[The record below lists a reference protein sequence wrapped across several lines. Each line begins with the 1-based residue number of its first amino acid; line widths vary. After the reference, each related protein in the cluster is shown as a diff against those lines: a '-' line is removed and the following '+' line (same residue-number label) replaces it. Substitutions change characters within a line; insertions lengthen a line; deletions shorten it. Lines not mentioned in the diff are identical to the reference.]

1 MLKELREIVQQVT
14 ASSDLNGAMNVLVRE
29 TRYAMDVDCCSIY
42 LYQEHK
48 QNYLLAAT
56 DGLAVRAVGRATLPE
71 GQGIVGLIG
80 DKEELINLA
89 DARSHPNFKYLP
101 EAREDAFISL
111 LGAPII
117 HQRKTLGVLV
127 VQQKQ
132 ERLFEESEESFL
144 VTLASQL
151 ATVIA
156 HAEAKGNLL
165 SPHWHGMLRGLAGS
179 PGVAIGRAWVWRPR
193 VALAQVRERKGDDA
207 KLQQARL
214 DKVLVQ
220 VEDELNS
227 MALRLQES
235 QATESVAVLEVYQY
249 LLKDPMFIGSIR
261 EEIAQGWIAGSAVKR
276 ICEQQIAQFGHMS
289 DPYLRERAADIR
301 DLGQRLLTRLIH
313 EDEGMESLLL
323 AEPVIL
329 VADEISATLIAEI
342 PAGKLKGIVSA
353 KGSVNSHAAILA
365 RSMGVPAVM
374 GIDHTFELL
383 EERMLIVDGYHGDLL
398 VEPVP
403 AVLREYRRIM
413 AQEEQMD
420 ELFASVGKE
429 KAETLDAVPVQ
440 LLLNAGLSADTTISA
455 NDTVDG
461 IGLFRTEIPFMLRD
475 RFPSEQEQIM
485 TYRRVMANYVGK
497 PVCMRTLDV
506 GGDKQ
511 LPYFPIVE
519 ENPFLGWRGIR
530 LTLDHPEIF
539 LVQLK
544 AMLRAS
550 QGLDNLSIMLPMV
563 TNLDEVRVA
572 RRMLDRAWREVSAE
586 TLDQQDVIRYPSLG
600 VMIEVPSLLYLL
612 PELAPLV
619 DFWSVGTN
627 DLTQYLL
634 AVDRNNGRVASV
646 YDALHPAVLKAL
658 RQIIEAGERHGK
670 PVSICGELAGD
681 PIGVLILLAMGY
693 RRFSMN
699 SSNIMR
705 IKYIVRQSRCD
716 ELKKLLQETESQQQ
730 LGSIKQ
736 IFGRYL
742 EERGLGGLLRG
753 PKPYGQP

>member
-14 ASSDLNGAMNVLVRE
+14 ASSDLNEAMGELVRQ
-29 TRYAMDVDCCSIY
+29 TRNAMQVDCCSIY
-42 LYQEHK
+42 LRQEHE

-56 DGLAVRAVGRATLPE
+56 DGLAAKAVGRARIPLGE
-71 GQGIVGLIG
+71 GIVGLIG
-80 DKEELINLA
+80 EKEELINLA
-89 DARSHPNFKYLP
+89 DAQLHPKFKYLP
-101 EAREDAFISL
+101 EAREDAFKSF

-132 ERLFEESEESFL
+132 VRLFEEGEESFL

-156 HAEAKGNLL
+156 HAEAKGNLR
-165 SPHWHGMLRGLAGS
+165 SPNWHGMLRGLAGS

-193 VALAQVRERKGDDA
+193 VELSQVKERKADDA
-207 KLQQARL
+207 TVQHERL

-227 MALRLQES
+227 MALRFKES
-235 QATESVAVLEVYQY
+235 QASESVAVFEVYQY
-249 LLKDPMFIGSIR
+249 ILKDPVFIGLIR
-261 EEIAQGWIAGSAVKR
+261 EQIERGWIAGSAVKR
-276 ICEQQIAQFGHMS
+276 VCEKQIAQFSVMS

-313 EDEGMESLLL
+313 EDDGLLTL
-323 AEPVIL
+323 DEPIIL

-342 PAGKLKGIVSA
+342 PRSKLKGIVSA
-353 KGSVNSHAAILA
+353 KGSINSHAAILA
-365 RSMGVPAVM
+365 RAMGIPAVM
-374 GIDHTFELL
+374 GIDHSFELL
-383 EERMLIVDGYHGDLL
+383 EDRTLIVDGYNGDLL

-403 AVLREYRRIM
+403 SVLREYRRLI
-413 AQEEQMD
+413 AEEEQMD
-420 ELFASVGKE
+420 ELFATVRNESAV
-429 KAETLDAVPVQ
+429 TLDGVTVS
-440 LLLNAGLSADTTISA
+440 LLLNAGLSADTDIA
-455 NDTVDG
+455 MNDTADG
-461 IGLFRTEIPFMLRD
+461 VGLFRTEIPFMMRD
-475 RFPSEQEQIM
+475 RFPSEQEQV
-485 TYRRVMANYVGK
+485 TSYRRVMASYVGK

-563 TNLDEVRVA
+563 TSLDEVRVA
-572 RRMLDRAWREVSAE
+572 RKMLDRAWREVSAE
-586 TLDQQDVIRYPSLG
+586 TADQKGIIRYPSLG

-612 PELAPLV
+612 PDLAPLV

-634 AVDRNNGRVASV
+634 AVDRNNGRVAGI
-646 YDALHPAVLKAL
+646 YDALHPAVLRAL
-658 RQIIEAGERHGK
+658 QQIIDGARRYAK

-681 PIGVLILLAMGY
+681 PIGVLVLLAMGY

-699 SSNIMR
+699 NSNLMR
-705 IKYIVRQSRCD
+705 IKYIVRQSRSD
-716 ELKKLLQETESQQQ
+716 ELQKLLQEALSYQNTSVFKG
-730 LGSIKQ
+730 L
-736 IFGRYL
+736 FGRYL

-753 PKPYGQP
+753 GR

>member
-14 ASSDLNGAMNVLVRE
+14 ASSDLNEAMNELVRQ
-29 TRYAMDVDCCSIY
+29 TRTAMNVDCCSIY
-42 LYQEHK
+42 LRQEAQ

-56 DGLAVRAVGRATLPE
+56 DGLAPSAVGRAKIPLGE
-71 GQGIVGLIG
+71 GIVGLIG

-89 DARSHPNFKYLP
+89 DARAHPKFKYLP
-101 EAREDAFISL
+101 EAREDAFISM

-127 VQQKQ
+127 VQQQ
-132 ERLFEESEESFL
+132 VERLFEEGEESFL

-156 HAEAKGNLL
+156 HAEAKGNLR
-165 SPHWHGMLRGLAGS
+165 SPNWHGMLRGLAGS

-193 VALAQVRERKGDDA
+193 IELSQVTERKGDDPQ
-207 KLQQARL
+207 LQHQRL

-220 VEDELNS
+220 VEDELNG

-235 QATESVAVLEVYQY
+235 QASESVAVLEVYQY
-249 LLKDPMFIGSIR
+249 LLKDPVFIALIR
-261 EEIAQGWIAGSAVKR
+261 QQIDQGWIAGSAVKR
-276 ICEQQIAQFGHMS
+276 ICEQQIAQFSHMS

-313 EDEGMESLLL
+313 EDEGMHSLSLD
-323 AEPVIL
+323 EPVIL

-342 PAGKLKGIVSA
+342 PPSKLKGIVSA
-353 KGSVNSHAAILA
+353 KGSINSHAAILA

-374 GIDHTFELL
+374 GIEHNFELL
-383 EERMLIVDGYHGDLL
+383 EDRLLIVDGYNGDLL
-398 VEPVP
+398 VEPV
-403 AVLREYRRIM
+403 ASVLREYKRLIKKE
-413 AQEEQMD
+413 QQMD
-420 ELFASVGKE
+420 ALFASVGHE
-429 KAETLDAVPVQ
+429 KADTLDQVSVQ

-475 RFPSEQEQIM
+475 RFPSEQEQI
-485 TYRRVMANYVGK
+485 TNYKRVLANYAGK

-563 TNLDEVRVA
+563 TNLDEVRAA
-572 RRMLDRAWREVSAE
+572 RRMLDRARREVSAE
-586 TLDQQDVIRYPSLG
+586 TPEQVVIRYPCLG

-612 PELAPLV
+612 PDLAPLV

-634 AVDRNNGRVASV
+634 AVDRNNGRVANI
-646 YDALHPAVLKAL
+646 YDALHPAVLRAL
-658 RQIIEAGERHGK
+658 QQIIAAGKRFGK

-693 RRFSMN
+693 RHFSMN
-699 SSNIMR
+699 SSNILR
-705 IKYIVRQSRCD
+705 IKYIVRQARID
-716 ELKKLLQETESQQQ
+716 ELKKLLAQTEGQQQ
-730 LGSIKQ
+730 FGSIRE

-753 PKPYGQP
+753 PR

>member
-14 ASSDLNGAMNVLVRE
+14 ASSDLNEAMSELVRK
-29 TRYAMDVDCCSIY
+29 TRNAMQVDCCSIY
-42 LYQEHK
+42 LSQEG
-48 QNYLLAAT
+48 QQSYLLAAT
-56 DGLAVRAVGRATLPE
+56 DGLAASAVGRASIPMGE
-71 GQGIVGLIG
+71 GIVGLIG
-80 DKEELINLA
+80 EKEELINLA
-89 DARSHPNFKYLP
+89 NAQHHPKFKYLP
-101 EAREDAFISL
+101 EAHEDAFKSF
-111 LGAPII
+111 LGAPIM

-132 ERLFEESEESFL
+132 MRLFEEGEESFL

-156 HAEAKGNLL
+156 HAEAKGNLT
-165 SPHWHGMLRGLAGS
+165 SPNGRGMLRGLAGS
-179 PGVAIGRAWVWRPR
+179 PGIAIARGWVWRPR
-193 VALAQVRERKGDDA
+193 VELHQVTERKGDNPA
-207 KLQQARL
+207 LQHERL

-227 MALRLQES
+227 MALRFKES
-235 QATESVAVLEVYQY
+235 QASESVAVFEVYQY
-249 LLKDPMFIGSIR
+249 ILKDPVFIGLIR
-261 EEIAQGWIAGSAVKR
+261 EQIERGWIAGSAVKR
-276 ICEQQIAQFGHMS
+276 VCEKQIAQFSSMS
-289 DPYLRERAADIR
+289 DLYLRERAADIR

-313 EDEGMESLLL
+313 EDDGFLTL
-323 AEPVIL
+323 AEPIIL
-329 VADEISATLIAEI
+329 VADEISATLIAEF
-342 PAGKLKGIVSA
+342 PRDKLKGIVSA
-353 KGSVNSHAAILA
+353 RGSINSHAAILA
-365 RSMGVPAVM
+365 RAMGIPAVM
-374 GIDHTFELL
+374 GIDHSFELL
-383 EERMLIVDGYHGDLL
+383 EDRTLIVDGYSGELL
-398 VEPVP
+398 VDPV
-403 AVLREYRRIM
+403 ASIVREYRQLIVE
-413 AQEEQMD
+413 EEQMD
-420 ELFASVGKE
+420 ELFATVRNEPSVTKDGVK
-429 KAETLDAVPVQ
+429 VS
-440 LLLNAGLSADTTISA
+440 LLLNAGLSADSDIGM
-455 NDTVDG
+455 NDCADG
-461 IGLFRTEIPFMLRD
+461 VGLFRTEIPFMMRD
-475 RFPSEQEQIM
+475 RFPSEQEQV
-485 TYRRVMANYVGK
+485 TSYRRVLTSYVGK

-563 TNLDEVRVA
+563 GSLDEVRVA
-572 RRMLDRAWREVSAE
+572 RRLMDRAWREVSAE
-586 TLDQQDVIRYPSLG
+586 TVDQQGVVRYPSLG

-612 PELAPLV
+612 PELSPLV

-634 AVDRNNGRVASV
+634 AVDRNNGRVAGI

-658 RQIIEAGERHGK
+658 QQIIDTARRYGK

-681 PIGVLILLAMGY
+681 PIGVLVLLAMGY

-699 SSNIMR
+699 NSNLMR
-705 IKYIVRQSRCD
+705 TRYIVRQSSSA
-716 ELKKLLQETESQQQ
+716 ELQALLEEALRHQHT
-730 LGSIKQ
+730 GAFKGV
-736 IFGRYL
+736 FARYL

-753 PKPYGQP
+753 GR

>member
-14 ASSDLNGAMNVLVRE
+14 ASSDLNNAMKELVQQ
-29 TRYAMDVDCCSIY
+29 TRFAMQVDCCSIY
-42 LYQEHK
+42 LHQERQ

-56 DGLAVRAVGRATLPE
+56 DGLSPSAEGRAIMPL

-89 DARSHPNFKYLP
+89 DARSHPQFKYLP
-101 EAREDAFISL
+101 ETDEDAFISF

-132 ERLFEESEESFL
+132 ARLFEEGEESFL

-165 SPHWHGMLRGLAGS
+165 SPNWHGVLRGLAGS
-179 PGVAIGRAWVWRPR
+179 PGVAIGRAWVWQPR
-193 VALAQVRERKGDDA
+193 ITLDQVKERQGDDVALQH
-207 KLQQARL
+207 ARL
-214 DKVLVQ
+214 DKVLIQ
-220 VEDELNS
+220 VEDELNGL
-227 MALRLQES
+227 ALRFQES
-235 QATESVAVLEVYQY
+235 QASESVAVFEVYQY
-249 LLKDPMFIGSIR
+249 ILKDPMFIGLIR
-261 EEIAQGWIAGSAVKR
+261 KEIDAGWIAGSAVKR
-276 ICEQQIAQFGHMS
+276 VCERQIKQFGSMS
-289 DPYLRERAADIR
+289 DLYLRERAADIR
-301 DLGQRLLTRLIH
+301 DLGQRLITRLIH
-313 EDEGMESLLL
+313 EDEGMFTLTLD
-323 AEPVIL
+323 EPIIL

-342 PAGKLKGIVSA
+342 PPNKLKGMVSA
-353 KGSVNSHAAILA
+353 KGSINSHAAILA
-365 RSMGVPAVM
+365 RSMGIPAVM

-383 EERMLIVDGYHGDLL
+383 EDRTLIVDGFHGDLV
-398 VEPVP
+398 VEPIQS
-403 AVLREYRRIM
+403 VLREYRRLI
-413 AQEEQMD
+413 AQEEKMD
-420 ELFASVGKE
+420 ALFASVLYQP
-429 KAETLDAVPVQ
+429 AITLDEAPIS
-440 LLLNAGLSADTTISA
+440 LLLNAGLSVETDVTA
-455 NDTVDG
+455 NDAVDG
-461 IGLFRTEIPFMLRD
+461 IGLFRTEIPFMMRD
-475 RFPSEQEQIM
+475 RFPSEQEQVIC
-485 TYRRVMANYVGK
+485 YRRVMAGFVGK

-519 ENPFLGWRGIR
+519 ENPFLGWRGMR

-586 TLDQQDVIRYPSLG
+586 TAEQKGDIRYPCLG

-634 AVDRNNGRVASV
+634 AVDRNNGRVASI
-646 YDALHPAVLKAL
+646 YDAFHPAILRAL
-658 RQIIEAGERHGK
+658 QQIFDAAERYGK
-670 PVSICGELAGD
+670 PVSVCGELAGD
-681 PIGVLILLAMGY
+681 PIGVLVLMAMGY

-699 SSNIMR
+699 NSNILR

-716 ELKKLLQETESQQQ
+716 ELQKLLQNLLSQQQ
-730 LGSIKQ
+730 VGTIKEA
-736 IFGRYL
+736 FSGYL
-742 EERGLGGLLRG
+742 AERGLSGLLRG
-753 PKPYGQP
+753 PKTPRQ

>member
-14 ASSDLNGAMNVLVRE
+14 ASSDLNNAMKELVQQ
-29 TRYAMDVDCCSIY
+29 TRYAMQVDCCSIY
-42 LYQEHK
+42 LRQERK

-56 DGLAVRAVGRATLPE
+56 DGLAISAVGRAKIPVGE
-71 GQGIVGLIG
+71 GIVGLIG
-80 DKEELINLA
+80 DREELINLA
-89 DARSHPNFKYLP
+89 DARSHPKFKYLP
-101 EAREDAFISL
+101 EAREDAFISF

-132 ERLFEESEESFL
+132 ERLFKESEESFL

-165 SPHWHGMLRGLAGS
+165 SPNWHGILRGLAGS

-193 VALAQVRERKGDDA
+193 ITLAQVKERKADDA
-207 KLQQARL
+207 QLQHARL

-220 VEDELNS
+220 VEDELNGL
-227 MALRLQES
+227 ALRFQES
-235 QATESVAVLEVYQY
+235 QASESVAVFEVYQY
-249 LLKDPMFIGSIR
+249 ILKDPMFIGLIR
-261 EEIAQGWIAGSAVKR
+261 DEITRGWIAGSAVKR
-276 ICEQQIAQFGHMS
+276 VCEQQIAQFGDMS

-313 EDEGMESLLL
+313 EDEGMQTLTLD
-323 AEPVIL
+323 EPIIL

-342 PAGKLKGIVSA
+342 PPSKLKGIVSG
-353 KGSVNSHAAILA
+353 KGSINSHAAILA
-365 RSMGVPAVM
+365 RSMGIPAVM

-383 EERMLIVDGYHGDLL
+383 EDRTLIVDGYNGDLL

-403 AVLREYRRIM
+403 SVLREYRRLI

-420 ELFASVGKE
+420 ELFATTRLE
-429 KAETLDAVPVQ
+429 KAVTLDGMSIS
-440 LLLNAGLSADTTISA
+440 LLLNAGLSVETDVST
-455 NDTVDG
+455 NDAVDG
-461 IGLFRTEIPFMLRD
+461 IGLFRTEIPFMMRD
-475 RFPSEQEQIM
+475 RFPSEQEQVIC
-485 TYRRVMANYVGK
+485 YRRVMAGYVGK

-586 TLDQQDVIRYPSLG
+586 TAEQQGEIRYPSLG

-646 YDALHPAVLKAL
+646 YDAFHPAVLRAL
-658 RQIIEAGERHGK
+658 QQIIDAADRYGK

-681 PIGVLILLAMGY
+681 PIGVLVLLAMGY

-699 SSNIMR
+699 NSNIMR
-705 IKYIVRQSRCD
+705 IKYIVRQSRFD
-716 ELKKLLQETESQQQ
+716 ELQKLLHEVLNQQQ
-730 LGSIKQ
+730 VGAIKEL
-736 IFGRYL
+736 FSRYL

-753 PKPYGQP
+753 PKTSAQR

>member
-14 ASSDLNGAMNVLVRE
+14 ASSDLNEAMNELVRQ
-29 TRYAMDVDCCSIY
+29 TRSAMNVDCCSIY
-42 LYQEHK
+42 LRQAHQ

-56 DGLAVRAVGRATLPE
+56 DGLAASAVGRAKIPLGE
-71 GQGIVGLIG
+71 GIVGLIG

-89 DARSHPNFKYLP
+89 DARSHPKFKYLP
-101 EAREDAFISL
+101 EAREDAFISF

-132 ERLFEESEESFL
+132 ERLFEEGEESFL

-156 HAEAKGNLL
+156 HAEAKGNLR
-165 SPHWHGMLRGLAGS
+165 SPNWHGMLKGLAGS

-193 VALAQVRERKGDDA
+193 IALAQVTERKTDDPQ
-207 KLQQARL
+207 LQHQRL
-214 DKVLVQ
+214 DKVLIQ
-220 VEDELNS
+220 VEDELNG

-235 QATESVAVLEVYQY
+235 QASESVAVLEVYQY
-249 LLKDPMFIGSIR
+249 LLKDPIFIALIR
-261 EEIAQGWIAGSAVKR
+261 QQIDQGWIAGSAVKR
-276 ICEQQIAQFGHMS
+276 ICEQQIAQFGHML

-313 EDEGMESLLL
+313 EDEGMHSLSLD
-323 AEPVIL
+323 EPVIL

-342 PAGKLKGIVSA
+342 PPNKLKGIVSA

-374 GIDHTFELL
+374 GIDHNFELL
-383 EERMLIVDGYHGDLL
+383 EDRLLIVDGYNGELL
-398 VEPVP
+398 VEPV
-403 AVLREYRRIM
+403 ASVLREYKRLIK
-413 AQEEQMD
+413 QEQQMD
-420 ELFASVGKE
+420 ALFASVGND
-429 KAETLDAVPVQ
+429 KAHTLDEVPVT

-475 RFPSEQEQIM
+475 RFPSEQEQIT
-485 TYRRVMANYVGK
+485 TYRRVMANYAGK

-550 QGLDNLSIMLPMV
+550 HGLDNLSIMLPMV

-586 TLDQQDVIRYPSLG
+586 TPEQVVIRYPSLG

-634 AVDRNNGRVASV
+634 AVDRNNGRVANI
-646 YDALHPAVLKAL
+646 YDALHPAVLRAL
-658 RQIIEAGERHGK
+658 QQIIDTGERFGK

-699 SSNIMR
+699 SSNILR

-716 ELKKLLQETESQQQ
+716 ELKKLLAETEGQQQ

-742 EERGLGGLLRG
+742 EERGLSGLLRG
-753 PKPYGQP
+753 PR

>member
-1 MLKELREIVQQVT
+1 MRAIVQQVT
-14 ASSDLNGAMNVLVRE
+14 ASSDLNNAMKELVQQ
-29 TRYAMDVDCCSIY
+29 TRFAMQVDCCSIY
-42 LYQEHK
+42 LYQERQ
-48 QNYLLAAT
+48 QNYLLTAT
-56 DGLAVRAVGRATLPE
+56 DGLAPSAEGRAIMPL

-89 DARSHPNFKYLP
+89 DARSHPQFKYLP
-101 EAREDAFISL
+101 ETGEDAFISF

-132 ERLFEESEESFL
+132 ARLFEEGEESFL

-165 SPHWHGMLRGLAGS
+165 SPNWHGVLRGLAGS

-193 VALAQVRERKGDDA
+193 ITLDQVKERQGNDIALQH
-207 KLQQARL
+207 ARL
-214 DKVLVQ
+214 DKVLIQ
-220 VEDELNS
+220 VEDELNGL
-227 MALRLQES
+227 ALRFQES
-235 QATESVAVLEVYQY
+235 QASESVAVFEVYQY
-249 LLKDPMFIGSIR
+249 ILKDPMFIGLIR
-261 EEIAQGWIAGSAVKR
+261 DEIYAGWIAGSAVKR
-276 ICEQQIAQFGHMS
+276 VCERQIKKFGNMS
-289 DPYLRERAADIR
+289 DLYLRERAADIR
-301 DLGQRLLTRLIH
+301 DLGQRLITRLIH
-313 EDEGMESLLL
+313 EDEGMFTLTLD
-323 AEPVIL
+323 EPIIL

-342 PAGKLKGIVSA
+342 PPNKLKGMVSA
-353 KGSVNSHAAILA
+353 KGSINSHAAILA
-365 RSMGVPAVM
+365 RSMGIPAVM

-383 EERMLIVDGYHGDLL
+383 EDRTLIVDGFHGDLL
-398 VEPVP
+398 VEPIQS
-403 AVLREYRRIM
+403 VLREYRRLI
-413 AQEEQMD
+413 AQEEKMD
-420 ELFASVGKE
+420 ALFASVLHQD
-429 KAETLDAVPVQ
+429 AITLDKAPVS
-440 LLLNAGLSADTTISA
+440 LLLNAGLSVETDVTA
-455 NDTVDG
+455 NDAVDG
-461 IGLFRTEIPFMLRD
+461 IGLFRTEIPFMMRD
-475 RFPSEQEQIM
+475 RFPSEQEQVIC
-485 TYRRVMANYVGK
+485 YRRVMAGFVGK

-586 TLDQQDVIRYPSLG
+586 TAQQKGDIRYPCLG

-634 AVDRNNGRVASV
+634 AVDRNNGRVASI
-646 YDALHPAVLKAL
+646 YDAFHPAILRAL
-658 RQIIEAGERHGK
+658 QQIFDVAERYGK
-670 PVSICGELAGD
+670 PVSVCGELAGD
-681 PIGVLILLAMGY
+681 PIGVLVLMAMGY

-699 SSNIMR
+699 NSNILR

-716 ELKKLLQETESQQQ
+716 ELQKLLQDLLSQQQ
-730 LGSIKQ
+730 VGAIQEAFS
-736 IFGRYL
+736 RYL
-742 EERGLGGLLRG
+742 EERGLSGLLRG
-753 PKPYGQP
+753 PKTPRR

>member
-14 ASSDLNGAMNVLVRE
+14 ASSDLNQAMGELVRQ
-29 TRYAMDVDCCSIY
+29 TRSAMRVDCCSIY
-42 LYQEHK
+42 LRQEHE

-56 DGLAVRAVGRATLPE
+56 DGLAAKAVGRARIPLGE
-71 GQGIVGLIG
+71 GIVGLIG
-80 DKEELINLA
+80 EKEELINLA
-89 DARSHPNFKYLP
+89 DAQLHPKFKYLP
-101 EAREDAFISL
+101 EAREDAFKSF

-132 ERLFEESEESFL
+132 VRLFEEGEESFL

-156 HAEAKGNLL
+156 HAEAKGNLR
-165 SPHWHGMLRGLAGS
+165 SPNWHGILRGLAGS

-193 VALAQVRERKGDDA
+193 VELSKVKERKADNA
-207 KLQQARL
+207 AVQHERL

-220 VEDELNS
+220 VEDELNG
-227 MALRLQES
+227 MALRFKES
-235 QATESVAVLEVYQY
+235 QASESVAVFEVYQY
-249 LLKDPMFIGSIR
+249 ILKDPVFIGLIR
-261 EEIAQGWIAGSAVKR
+261 EQIERGWIAGSAVKR
-276 ICEQQIAQFGHMS
+276 VCEKQIAQFSVMS

-313 EDEGMESLLL
+313 EDEGLLTL
-323 AEPVIL
+323 AEPIIL

-342 PAGKLKGIVSA
+342 PRSKLKGIVSA
-353 KGSVNSHAAILA
+353 KGSINSHAAILA
-365 RSMGVPAVM
+365 RAMGIPAVM
-374 GIDHTFELL
+374 GIDHSFELL
-383 EERMLIVDGYHGDLL
+383 EDRTLIVDGYNGDLL

-403 AVLREYRRIM
+403 SVLREYRRLIV
-413 AQEEQMD
+413 QEEQMD
-420 ELFASVGKE
+420 ELFATVRNESSV
-429 KAETLDAVPVQ
+429 TLDGVTVS
-440 LLLNAGLSADTTISA
+440 LLLNAGLSADTDIA
-455 NDTVDG
+455 MNDTADG
-461 IGLFRTEIPFMLRD
+461 VGLFRTEIPFMMRD
-475 RFPSEQEQIM
+475 RFPSEQEQV
-485 TYRRVMANYVGK
+485 TSYRRVMASYVGK

-563 TNLDEVRVA
+563 TSLDEVRVA

-586 TLDQQDVIRYPSLG
+586 TADQQGIIRYPSLG

-612 PELAPLV
+612 PDLAPLV

-634 AVDRNNGRVASV
+634 AVDRNNGRVAGI
-646 YDALHPAVLKAL
+646 YDTLHPAVLRAL
-658 RQIIEAGERHGK
+658 QQIIDAARRYAK

-681 PIGVLILLAMGY
+681 PIGVLVLLAMGY

-699 SSNIMR
+699 NSNLMR

-716 ELKKLLQETESQQQ
+716 ELQKLLQEALSYQNTSMFKG
-730 LGSIKQ
+730 L
-736 IFGRYL
+736 FGRYL

-753 PKPYGQP
+753 GR

>member
-14 ASSDLNGAMNVLVRE
+14 ASSDLNEAMSELVRK
-29 TRYAMDVDCCSIY
+29 TRNAMQVDCCSIY
-42 LYQEHK
+42 LSQEG
-48 QNYLLAAT
+48 QQSYLLAAT
-56 DGLAVRAVGRATLPE
+56 DGLAASAVGRASIPMGE
-71 GQGIVGLIG
+71 GIVGLIG
-80 DKEELINLA
+80 EKEELINLA
-89 DARSHPNFKYLP
+89 NAQHHPKFKYLP
-101 EAREDAFISL
+101 EAHEDAFKSF
-111 LGAPII
+111 LGAPIM

-132 ERLFEESEESFL
+132 MRLFEEGEESFL

-156 HAEAKGNLL
+156 HAEAKGNLT
-165 SPHWHGMLRGLAGS
+165 SPNGRGMLRGLAGS
-179 PGVAIGRAWVWRPR
+179 PGIAIARGWVWRPR
-193 VALAQVRERKGDDA
+193 VELHQVTERKGDNPA
-207 KLQQARL
+207 LQHERL

-227 MALRLQES
+227 MALRFKES
-235 QATESVAVLEVYQY
+235 QASESVAVFEVYQY
-249 LLKDPMFIGSIR
+249 ILKDPVFIGLIR
-261 EEIAQGWIAGSAVKR
+261 EQIERGWIAGSAVKR
-276 ICEQQIAQFGHMS
+276 VCEKQIAQFSSMS
-289 DPYLRERAADIR
+289 DLYLRERAADIR

-313 EDEGMESLLL
+313 EDDGFLTL
-323 AEPVIL
+323 AEPIIL
-329 VADEISATLIAEI
+329 VADEISATLIAEF
-342 PAGKLKGIVSA
+342 PRGKLKGIVSA
-353 KGSVNSHAAILA
+353 RGSINSHAAILA
-365 RSMGVPAVM
+365 RAMGIPAVM
-374 GIDHTFELL
+374 GIDHSFELL
-383 EERMLIVDGYHGDLL
+383 EDRTLIVDGYSGELL
-398 VEPVP
+398 VDPV
-403 AVLREYRRIM
+403 ASIVREYRQLIVE
-413 AQEEQMD
+413 EEQMD
-420 ELFASVGKE
+420 ELFATVRNEPSVTKDGVK
-429 KAETLDAVPVQ
+429 VS
-440 LLLNAGLSADTTISA
+440 LLLNAGLSADSDIGM
-455 NDTVDG
+455 NDCADG
-461 IGLFRTEIPFMLRD
+461 VGLFRTEIPFMMRD
-475 RFPSEQEQIM
+475 RFPSEQEQV
-485 TYRRVMANYVGK
+485 TSYRRVLTSYVGK

-563 TNLDEVRVA
+563 GSLDEVRVA
-572 RRMLDRAWREVSAE
+572 RRLMDRAWREVSAE
-586 TLDQQDVIRYPSLG
+586 TVDQQGVVRYPSLG

-612 PELAPLV
+612 PELSPLV

-634 AVDRNNGRVASV
+634 AVDRNNGRVAGI

-658 RQIIEAGERHGK
+658 QQIIDTARRYGK

-681 PIGVLILLAMGY
+681 PIGVLVLLAMGY

-699 SSNIMR
+699 NSNLMR
-705 IKYIVRQSRCD
+705 TRYIVRQSSSA
-716 ELKKLLQETESQQQ
+716 ELQALLEEALRHQHT
-730 LGSIKQ
+730 GAFKGV
-736 IFGRYL
+736 FARYL

-753 PKPYGQP
+753 GR

>member
-14 ASSDLNGAMNVLVRE
+14 ASSDLNDAMKELVRQTRLAMN
-29 TRYAMDVDCCSIY
+29 VDCCSIY
-42 LYQEHK
+42 LREPHSP
-48 QNYLLAAT
+48 NYLLVAT
-56 DGLAVRAVGRATLPE
+56 DGLALSAVGRAKLPIGE
-71 GQGIVGLIG
+71 GIVGMIG

-89 DARSHPNFKYLP
+89 DARSHPKFKYLP
-101 EAREDAFISL
+101 EAEEDAFISL

-127 VQQKQ
+127 VQQKL

-156 HAEAKGNLL
+156 HAEAKGNLG
-165 SPHWHGMLRGLAGS
+165 SPNWHGMLRGLAGS

-193 VALAQVRERKGDDA
+193 VKLSQVTERKADDP
-207 KLQQARL
+207 KVQHQRL
-214 DKVLVQ
+214 NKVLVH
-220 VEDELNS
+220 VEDELNG

-235 QATESVAVLEVYQY
+235 QASESVAVLEVYQY
-249 LLKDPMFIGSIR
+249 LLKDPVFIGLIR
-261 EEIAQGWIAGSAVKR
+261 QEIDNGWIAGSAVKR
-276 ICEQQIAQFGHMS
+276 ICERQIAQFSHMS

-313 EDEGMESLLL
+313 EDEGMHSLTLDE
-323 AEPVIL
+323 AVIL
-329 VADEISATLIAEI
+329 VAEEISATLIAEI
-342 PAGKLKGIVSA
+342 PLNKLKGIVSA
-353 KGSVNSHAAILA
+353 RGSINSHAAILA

-374 GIDHTFELL
+374 GVEHNLELL
-383 EERMLIVDGYHGDLL
+383 EEKLLIVDGHSGDLL

-403 AVLREYRRIM
+403 SVLREYRRLM
-413 AQEEQMD
+413 AQEQQMD
-420 ELFASVGKE
+420 ELFASVGQE
-429 KAETLDAVPVQ
+429 PANTRDGVPVV

-475 RFPSEQEQIM
+475 RFPSEQEQII

-550 QGLDNLSIMLPMV
+550 LGLDNLSIMLPMV
-563 TNLDEVRVA
+563 TNLDEIRVA

-586 TLDQQDVIRYPSLG
+586 TPEHEVIRYPSLG

-612 PELAPLV
+612 PDLAPLV

-634 AVDRNNGRVASV
+634 AVDRNNGRVANI
-646 YDALHPAVLKAL
+646 YDALHPAVLRAL
-658 RQIIEAGERHGK
+658 QHIIEAAQRFAK

-699 SSNIMR
+699 SSNILR

-716 ELKKLLQETESQQQ
+716 ELQNLLAQTQDQQQ
-730 LGSIKQ
+730 LGSIRD
-736 IFGRYL
+736 IFGGYL
-742 EERGLGGLLRG
+742 TERGLGGLLRG
-753 PKPYGQP
+753 AR

>member
-14 ASSDLNGAMNVLVRE
+14 ASSDLNGAMSELVRQ
-29 TRYAMDVDCCSIY
+29 TRHAMQVDCCSIY
-42 LYQEHK
+42 LRQEHE

-56 DGLAVRAVGRATLPE
+56 DGLAAKAVGHARIPLGE
-71 GQGIVGLIG
+71 GIVGLIG
-80 DKEELINLA
+80 EKEELINLA
-89 DARSHPNFKYLP
+89 DAQQHPKFKYLP
-101 EAREDAFISL
+101 EAREDAFKSF

-132 ERLFEESEESFL
+132 VRLFEEGEESFL

-156 HAEAKGNLL
+156 HAEAKGNLR
-165 SPHWHGMLRGLAGS
+165 SPNWHGMLRGLAGS

-193 VALAQVRERKGDDA
+193 VELSQVKERKADNAGV
-207 KLQQARL
+207 QHERL
-214 DKVLVQ
+214 DRVLVQ
-220 VEDELNS
+220 VEDELNG
-227 MALRLQES
+227 MALRFKES
-235 QATESVAVLEVYQY
+235 QASESVAVFEVYQY
-249 LLKDPMFIGSIR
+249 ILKDPVFIGLIR
-261 EEIAQGWIAGSAVKR
+261 EEIERGWIAGSAVKR
-276 ICEQQIAQFGHMS
+276 VCEKQIAQFSVMS

-313 EDEGMESLLL
+313 EDDGLLTL
-323 AEPVIL
+323 DEPIIL

-342 PAGKLKGIVSA
+342 PRSKLKGIVSA
-353 KGSVNSHAAILA
+353 KGSINSHAAILA
-365 RSMGVPAVM
+365 RAMGIPAVM
-374 GIDHTFELL
+374 GIDHSFELL
-383 EERMLIVDGYHGDLL
+383 EDRTLIVDGYNGDLL

-403 AVLREYRRIM
+403 SVLREYRRLM
-413 AQEEQMD
+413 AEEEQMD
-420 ELFASVGKE
+420 ELFDTVRNESSV
-429 KAETLDAVPVQ
+429 TLDGVTVS
-440 LLLNAGLSADTTISA
+440 LLLNAGLSADTDIA
-455 NDTVDG
+455 MNDTADG
-461 IGLFRTEIPFMLRD
+461 VGLFRTEIPFMMRD
-475 RFPSEQEQIM
+475 RFPSEQEQVIS
-485 TYRRVMANYVGK
+485 YRRVMSSYVGK

-563 TNLDEVRVA
+563 TSLDEIRVA

-586 TLDQQDVIRYPSLG
+586 TADQQGIIRYPSLG
-600 VMIEVPSLLYLL
+600 VMIEVPALLYQLQDM
-612 PELAPLV
+612 APLV

-634 AVDRNNGRVASV
+634 AVDRNNGRVADI
-646 YDALHPAVLKAL
+646 YDALHPAVLRAL
-658 RQIIEAGERHGK
+658 QQIIDAARRHAK

-681 PIGVLILLAMGY
+681 PIGVLVLMAMGY

-699 SSNIMR
+699 NSNLMR

-716 ELKKLLQETESQQQ
+716 ELQKLLQEALSHQNTGVFKG
-730 LGSIKQ
+730 L
-736 IFGRYL
+736 FGRYL
-742 EERGLGGLLRG
+742 EERGLGGLLRAG
-753 PKPYGQP
+753 R

>member
-14 ASSDLNGAMNVLVRE
+14 ASSDLNEAMNELVQQ
-29 TRYAMDVDCCSIY
+29 TRAAMSVDCCSIY
-42 LYQEHK
+42 LRHEH
-48 QNYLLAAT
+48 QPHYFLAAT
-56 DGLAVRAVGRATLPE
+56 DGLAPSAVGRAKISLDE
-71 GQGIVGLIG
+71 GIVGLIG
-80 DKEELINLA
+80 EKEELINLA
-89 DARSHPNFKYLP
+89 DAKAHPQFKYLP
-101 EAREDAFISL
+101 EAREDAFISF

-127 VQQKQ
+127 VQQKV
-132 ERLFEESEESFL
+132 ERLFEEGEESFL

-151 ATVIA
+151 ATVLA
-156 HAEAKGNLL
+156 HAEAKGNLR
-165 SPHWHGMLRGLAGS
+165 SPNWHGMLRGLAGS
-179 PGVAIGRAWVWRPR
+179 PGIAVGRAWVWRPR
-193 VALAQVRERKGDDA
+193 IALAQVTERKTHDPD
-207 KLQQARL
+207 LQHQRFN
-214 DKVLVQ
+214 KVLVQ
-220 VEDELNS
+220 VEDELNG

-235 QATESVAVLEVYQY
+235 QASESVAVLEVYQY
-249 LLKDPMFIGSIR
+249 LLKDPIFIDLIR
-261 EEIAQGWIAGSAVKR
+261 QQIDQGWIAGSAVKR
-276 ICEQQIAQFGHMS
+276 VCEQQIAQFSHMS

-313 EDEGMESLLL
+313 EDEGMHSLSLD
-323 AEPVIL
+323 EPVIL

-342 PAGKLKGIVSA
+342 PLNKLKGIVSA

-374 GIDHTFELL
+374 GIDHNFELL
-383 EERMLIVDGYHGDLL
+383 EERLLIVDGHNGDLL

-403 AVLREYRRIM
+403 SVLREYKRLIR
-413 AQEEQMD
+413 QDLQMD
-420 ELFASVGKE
+420 ALFASVAHE
-429 KAETLDAVPVQ
+429 KAHTLDEVSVQ

-475 RFPSEQEQIM
+475 RFPSEQEQII

-550 QGLDNLSIMLPMV
+550 QELDNLSIMLPMV
-563 TNLDEVRVA
+563 TNLDEVRA
-572 RRMLDRAWREVSAE
+572 AKRMLDRAWREVSAE
-586 TLDQQDVIRYPSLG
+586 TPEQVVIRYPSLG

-612 PELAPLV
+612 PDLAPLV

-634 AVDRNNGRVASV
+634 AVDRNNGRVASI
-646 YDALHPAVLKAL
+646 YDALHPAVLRAL
-658 RQIIEAGERHGK
+658 QQIITAGERFGK
-670 PVSICGELAGD
+670 PVSICGELAAD

-699 SSNIMR
+699 SSNILR
-705 IKYIVRQSRCD
+705 IKYIVRQSRVD
-716 ELKKLLQETESQQQ
+716 ELKKLLAETEGQQQ

-742 EERGLGGLLRG
+742 EERGLGALLRG
-753 PKPYGQP
+753 PRP

>member
-14 ASSDLNGAMNVLVRE
+14 ASSDLNEAMNELVRQ
-29 TRYAMDVDCCSIY
+29 TRSAMSVDCCSIY
-42 LYQEHK
+42 LRQTHQ

-56 DGLAVRAVGRATLPE
+56 DGLAASAVGRAKIPLGE
-71 GQGIVGLIG
+71 GIVGLIG

-89 DARSHPNFKYLP
+89 DARSHPKFKYLP
-101 EAREDAFISL
+101 EAREDAFISF

-132 ERLFEESEESFL
+132 ERLFEEGEESFL

-156 HAEAKGNLL
+156 HAEAKGNLR
-165 SPHWHGMLRGLAGS
+165 SPNWHGMLKGLAGS

-193 VALAQVRERKGDDA
+193 IVLAQVTERKADDPQ
-207 KLQQARL
+207 LQHQRL
-214 DKVLVQ
+214 DKVLIQ
-220 VEDELNS
+220 VEDELNG

-235 QATESVAVLEVYQY
+235 QASESVAVLEVYQY
-249 LLKDPMFIGSIR
+249 LLKDPIFIALIR
-261 EEIAQGWIAGSAVKR
+261 QQIDQGWIAGSAVKR
-276 ICEQQIAQFGHMS
+276 ICEQQIAQFGHML

-313 EDEGMESLLL
+313 EDEGMHSLSLD
-323 AEPVIL
+323 EPVIL

-342 PAGKLKGIVSA
+342 PPNKLKGIVSA

-374 GIDHTFELL
+374 GIEHNFELL
-383 EERMLIVDGYHGDLL
+383 EDRLLIVDGYNGELL
-398 VEPVP
+398 VEPV
-403 AVLREYRRIM
+403 ASVLREYKRLIK
-413 AQEEQMD
+413 QEQQMD
-420 ELFASVGKE
+420 ALFASVGND
-429 KAETLDAVPVQ
+429 KAHTLDEVPVT

-475 RFPSEQEQIM
+475 RFPSEQEQII
-485 TYRRVMANYVGK
+485 TYRRVMANYAGK

-550 QGLDNLSIMLPMV
+550 HGLDNLSIMLPMV

-586 TLDQQDVIRYPSLG
+586 TPEHQIIRYPSLG

-634 AVDRNNGRVASV
+634 AVDRNNGRVANI
-646 YDALHPAVLKAL
+646 YDALHPAVLRAL
-658 RQIIEAGERHGK
+658 QQIIDAGERFGK

-699 SSNIMR
+699 SSNILR

-716 ELKKLLQETESQQQ
+716 ELKKLLAETEGQQQ

-742 EERGLGGLLRG
+742 EERGLSGLLRG
-753 PKPYGQP
+753 PR

>member
-14 ASSDLNGAMNVLVRE
+14 ASSDLNEAMNELVRQ
-29 TRYAMDVDCCSIY
+29 TRSAMNVDCCSIY
-42 LYQEHK
+42 LRQHHQQHYV
-48 QNYLLAAT
+48 LAAT
-56 DGLAVRAVGRATLPE
+56 DGLAASAVGRAKIPLGE
-71 GQGIVGLIG
+71 GIVGLIG

-89 DARSHPNFKYLP
+89 DARSHPQFKYLP
-101 EAREDAFISL
+101 EAREDAFISF

-117 HQRKTLGVLV
+117 HQRTTLGVLV
-127 VQQKQ
+127 VQQKL
-132 ERLFEESEESFL
+132 ERLFEEGEESFL

-156 HAEAKGNLL
+156 HAEAKGNLR
-165 SPHWHGMLRGLAGS
+165 SPNWHGMLRGLAGS
-179 PGVAIGRAWVWRPR
+179 PGLAIGRAWVWRPR
-193 VALAQVRERKGDDA
+193 IELAQVTERKADDPL
-207 KLQQARL
+207 LQHQRL
-214 DKVLVQ
+214 NKVLVQ
-220 VEDELNS
+220 VEDELNG

-235 QATESVAVLEVYQY
+235 QASESVAVLEVYQY
-249 LLKDPMFIGSIR
+249 LLKDPLFIALIR
-261 EEIAQGWIAGSAVKR
+261 QQIDQGWIAGSAVKR
-276 ICEQQIAQFGHMS
+276 ICEQHIAQFSHMS

-313 EDEGMESLLL
+313 EDEGMHSLSLD
-323 AEPVIL
+323 EPVIL

-342 PAGKLKGIVSA
+342 PANKLKGIVSA

-374 GIDHTFELL
+374 GIEHNFELL
-383 EERMLIVDGYHGDLL
+383 EDRLLIVDGYNGDLL
-398 VEPVP
+398 VEPV
-403 AVLREYRRIM
+403 ASVLREYKKLIK
-413 AQEEQMD
+413 QEQQMD
-420 ELFASVGKE
+420 QLFVSVGHE
-429 KAETLDAVPVQ
+429 SARTLDEVPVA
-440 LLLNAGLSADTTISA
+440 LLLNAGLSANTIISA
-455 NDTVDG
+455 NDTVEG

-475 RFPSEQEQIM
+475 RFPSEQEQIT
-485 TYRRVMANYVGK
+485 TYRRVLANYVGK

-550 QGLDNLSIMLPMV
+550 LGLDNLSIMLPMV
-563 TNLDEVRVA
+563 TNLDEVRAA

-586 TLDQQDVIRYPSLG
+586 TPEHEVIRYPSLG

-612 PELAPLV
+612 PDLAPLV

-634 AVDRNNGRVASV
+634 AVDRNNGRVANI
-646 YDALHPAVLKAL
+646 YDALHPAVLRAL
-658 RQIIEAGERHGK
+658 QQIIEAGERFGK

-699 SSNIMR
+699 SSNILR

-716 ELKKLLQETESQQQ
+716 ELKKLLAETESQHR

-753 PKPYGQP
+753 PR

>member
-14 ASSDLNGAMNVLVRE
+14 ASSDLNEAMNELVRQ
-29 TRYAMDVDCCSIY
+29 TRSAMNVDCCSIY
-42 LYQEHK
+42 LRQHPQQHYM
-48 QNYLLAAT
+48 LAAT
-56 DGLAVRAVGRATLPE
+56 DGLAASAVGRAKIPLGE
-71 GQGIVGLIG
+71 GIVGLIG

-89 DARSHPNFKYLP
+89 DARSHPQFKYLP
-101 EAREDAFISL
+101 EAHEDAFISF

-127 VQQKQ
+127 VQQKL
-132 ERLFEESEESFL
+132 ERLFEEGEESFL

-156 HAEAKGNLL
+156 HAEAKGNLR
-165 SPHWHGMLRGLAGS
+165 SPNWHGMLRGLAGS
-179 PGVAIGRAWVWRPR
+179 PGLAIGRAWVWRPR
-193 VALAQVRERKGDDA
+193 IELAQVTERKADDPV
-207 KLQQARL
+207 LQHQRL

-220 VEDELNS
+220 VEDELNG

-235 QATESVAVLEVYQY
+235 QVSASVAVLEVYQY
-249 LLKDPMFIGSIR
+249 LLKDPLFIALIR
-261 EEIAQGWIAGSAVKR
+261 QQIDQGWIAGSAVKR
-276 ICEQQIAQFGHMS
+276 ICEQQIAQFSHMS
-289 DPYLRERAADIR
+289 DPYLRERASDIR

-313 EDEGMESLLL
+313 EDEGMHSLSLD
-323 AEPVIL
+323 EPVIL

-342 PAGKLKGIVSA
+342 PANKLKGIVSA

-374 GIDHTFELL
+374 GIDHNFELL
-383 EERMLIVDGYHGDLL
+383 EDRLLIVDGYHGDLL
-398 VEPVP
+398 VEPVTS
-403 AVLREYRRIM
+403 VLREYKRLIK
-413 AQEEQMD
+413 QERQMD
-420 ELFASVGKE
+420 QLFASVGHE
-429 KAETLDAVPVQ
+429 PACTLDEVPVA
-440 LLLNAGLSADTTISA
+440 LLLNAGLSANTTISA
-455 NDTVDG
+455 NDTVEG

-475 RFPSEQEQIM
+475 RFPSEQEQIT
-485 TYRRVMANYVGK
+485 TYRRVLANYVGK

-563 TNLDEVRVA
+563 TNLDEVRAA

-586 TLDQQDVIRYPSLG
+586 TPEHEVIRYPSLG
-600 VMIEVPSLLYLL
+600 VMVEVPSLLYLL
-612 PELAPLV
+612 PDLAPLV

-634 AVDRNNGRVASV
+634 AVDRNNGRVANI
-646 YDALHPAVLKAL
+646 YDALHPAVLRAL
-658 RQIIEAGERHGK
+658 QQIIEAGELFDK

-699 SSNIMR
+699 SSNILR

-716 ELKKLLQETESQQQ
+716 ELKKLLAETQDQQRMD
-730 LGSIKQ
+730 SIKQ

-753 PKPYGQP
+753 PKPFGQP

>member
-14 ASSDLNGAMNVLVRE
+14 ASSDLNEAMNELVRQ
-29 TRYAMDVDCCSIY
+29 TRSAMNVDCCSIY
-42 LYQEHK
+42 LRQTHQ

-56 DGLAVRAVGRATLPE
+56 DGLAASAVGRAKIPLGE
-71 GQGIVGLIG
+71 GIVGLIG

-89 DARSHPNFKYLP
+89 DARSHPKFKYLP
-101 EAREDAFISL
+101 EAREDAFISF

-132 ERLFEESEESFL
+132 ERLFEEGEESFL

-156 HAEAKGNLL
+156 HAEAKGNLR
-165 SPHWHGMLRGLAGS
+165 SPNWHGMLKGLAGS

-193 VALAQVRERKGDDA
+193 IVLAQVTERKADDPQ
-207 KLQQARL
+207 LQHQRL
-214 DKVLVQ
+214 DKVLIQ
-220 VEDELNS
+220 VEDELNG

-235 QATESVAVLEVYQY
+235 QASESVAVLEVYQY
-249 LLKDPMFIGSIR
+249 LLKDPIFIALIR
-261 EEIAQGWIAGSAVKR
+261 QQIDQGWIAGSAVKR
-276 ICEQQIAQFGHMS
+276 ICEQQIAQFGHML

-313 EDEGMESLLL
+313 EDEGMHSLSLD
-323 AEPVIL
+323 EPVIL

-342 PAGKLKGIVSA
+342 PPNKLKGIVSA

-374 GIDHTFELL
+374 GIEHNFELL
-383 EERMLIVDGYHGDLL
+383 EDRLLIVDGYNGELL
-398 VEPVP
+398 VEPV
-403 AVLREYRRIM
+403 ASVLREYKRLIK
-413 AQEEQMD
+413 QEQQMD
-420 ELFASVGKE
+420 ALFASVGND
-429 KAETLDAVPVQ
+429 KAHTLDEVPVT

-475 RFPSEQEQIM
+475 RFPSEQEQIT
-485 TYRRVMANYVGK
+485 TYRRVMANYAGK

-550 QGLDNLSIMLPMV
+550 HGLDNLSIMLPMV

-586 TLDQQDVIRYPSLG
+586 TPEHQIIRYPSLG

-634 AVDRNNGRVASV
+634 AVDRNNGRVANI
-646 YDALHPAVLKAL
+646 YDALHPAVLRAL
-658 RQIIEAGERHGK
+658 QQIIDAGERFGK

-699 SSNIMR
+699 SSNILR

-716 ELKKLLQETESQQQ
+716 ELKKLLAETEGQQQ

-736 IFGRYL
+736 VFGRYL
-742 EERGLGGLLRG
+742 EERGLSGLLRG
-753 PKPYGQP
+753 PR

>member
-14 ASSDLNGAMNVLVRE
+14 ASSDLNGAMNELVRQ
-29 TRYAMDVDCCSIY
+29 TRHAMQVDCCSIY
-42 LYQEHK
+42 LRQEPE

-56 DGLAVRAVGRATLPE
+56 DGLAAKAVGHVRIPLGE
-71 GQGIVGLIG
+71 GIVGLIG
-80 DKEELINLA
+80 EKEELINLA
-89 DARSHPNFKYLP
+89 DAQQHPKFKYLP
-101 EAREDAFISL
+101 EAREDAFKSF

-127 VQQKQ
+127 VQQRQ
-132 ERLFEESEESFL
+132 VRLFEEGEESFL

-156 HAEAKGNLL
+156 HAEAKGNLR
-165 SPHWHGMLRGLAGS
+165 SPNWHGMLRGLAGS

-193 VALAQVRERKGDDA
+193 VELSQVKERKADDA
-207 KLQQARL
+207 VVQHERL

-220 VEDELNS
+220 VEDELNG
-227 MALRLQES
+227 MALRFKES
-235 QATESVAVLEVYQY
+235 QASESVAVFEVYQY
-249 LLKDPMFIGSIR
+249 ILKDPVFIGLIR
-261 EEIAQGWIAGSAVKR
+261 EQIERGWIAGSAVKR
-276 ICEQQIAQFGHMS
+276 VCEKQIAQFSVMS

-313 EDEGMESLLL
+313 EDDGLLTL
-323 AEPVIL
+323 DEPIIL

-342 PAGKLKGIVSA
+342 PRSKLKGIVSA
-353 KGSVNSHAAILA
+353 KGSINSHAAILA
-365 RSMGVPAVM
+365 RAMGIPAVM
-374 GIDHTFELL
+374 GIDHSFELL
-383 EERMLIVDGYHGDLL
+383 EDRTLIVDGYNGDLL

-403 AVLREYRRIM
+403 SVLREYRRLM
-413 AQEEQMD
+413 AEEEQMD
-420 ELFASVGKE
+420 ELFDTVRNESSV
-429 KAETLDAVPVQ
+429 TLDGVSVS
-440 LLLNAGLSADTTISA
+440 LLLNAGLSADSDIA
-455 NDTVDG
+455 MNDTADG
-461 IGLFRTEIPFMLRD
+461 VGLFRTEIPFMMRD
-475 RFPSEQEQIM
+475 RFPSEQEQVIS
-485 TYRRVMANYVGK
+485 YRRVMSSYVGK

-563 TNLDEVRVA
+563 TSLDEIRVA

-586 TLDQQDVIRYPSLG
+586 TADQQGIIRYPSLG
-600 VMIEVPSLLYLL
+600 VMIEVPALLYQLQDM
-612 PELAPLV
+612 APLV

-634 AVDRNNGRVASV
+634 AVDRNNGRVADI
-646 YDALHPAVLKAL
+646 YDALHPAVLRAL
-658 RQIIEAGERHGK
+658 QQIIDAARHYAK

-681 PIGVLILLAMGY
+681 PIGVLVLLAMGY

-699 SSNIMR
+699 NSNLMR
-705 IKYIVRQSRCD
+705 VKYIVRQSRCD
-716 ELKKLLQETESQQQ
+716 ELQKLLQEALNHRHTGVFKG
-730 LGSIKQ
+730 L
-736 IFGRYL
+736 FGRYL
-742 EERGLGGLLRG
+742 EQRGLGGLLRG
-753 PKPYGQP
+753 GR

>member
-14 ASSDLNGAMNVLVRE
+14 ASSDLNEAMHELVRQTRSAMN
-29 TRYAMDVDCCSIY
+29 VDCCSIY
-42 LYQEHK
+42 LRQPQQQY
-48 QNYLLAAT
+48 YVLAAT
-56 DGLAVRAVGRATLPE
+56 DGLAASAVGRAKIPLGE
-71 GQGIVGLIG
+71 GIVGLIG

-89 DARSHPNFKYLP
+89 DARSHPQFKYLP
-101 EAREDAFISL
+101 EAREDAFISF

-127 VQQKQ
+127 VQQKL
-132 ERLFEESEESFL
+132 ERLFEEGEESFL

-156 HAEAKGNLL
+156 HAEAKGNLR
-165 SPHWHGMLRGLAGS
+165 SPNWHGMLRGLAGS

-193 VALAQVRERKGDDA
+193 IALNQVTERKTHDPE
-207 KLQQARL
+207 LQHQRL

-220 VEDELNS
+220 VEDELNG

-235 QATESVAVLEVYQY
+235 QASESVAVLEVYQY
-249 LLKDPMFIGSIR
+249 LLKDPLFIALIR
-261 EEIAQGWIAGSAVKR
+261 QQIDQGWIAGSAVKR
-276 ICEQQIAQFGHMS
+276 ICEQQIAQFSQMS

-313 EDEGMESLLL
+313 EDEGMHSLSLD
-323 AEPVIL
+323 EPVIL

-342 PAGKLKGIVSA
+342 PPSKLKGIVSA

-374 GIDHTFELL
+374 GIEHNFELL
-383 EERMLIVDGYHGDLL
+383 EDRLLIVDGHNGDLL
-398 VEPVP
+398 VEPV
-403 AVLREYRRIM
+403 ASVLREYKRLIK
-413 AQEEQMD
+413 QELQMD
-420 ELFASVGKE
+420 QLFASVGRE
-429 KAETLDAVPVQ
+429 KAQTLDAVPVA
-440 LLLNAGLSADTTISA
+440 LLLNAGLSANTIISA
-455 NDTVDG
+455 NDKVDG

-475 RFPSEQEQIM
+475 RFPSEQEQIT
-485 TYRRVMANYVGK
+485 TYRRVLANYVGK

-550 QGLDNLSIMLPMV
+550 EGLDNLSIMLPMV
-563 TNLDEVRVA
+563 TNLDEIRSA

-586 TLDQQDVIRYPSLG
+586 TPEQVVIRYPSLG

-634 AVDRNNGRVASV
+634 AVDRNNGRVANI
-646 YDALHPAVLKAL
+646 YDALHPAVLRAL
-658 RQIIEAGERHGK
+658 QQIIEAAERFAK

-699 SSNIMR
+699 SSNILR
-705 IKYIVRQSRCD
+705 IKYIVRQSRVD
-716 ELKKLLQETESQQQ
+716 ELKKLLAETQGQQQ
-730 LGSIKQ
+730 LGSIKH

-742 EERGLGGLLRG
+742 AERGLGGLLRG
-753 PKPYGQP
+753 PR

>member
-1 MLKELREIVQQVT
+1 MREIVQQVT
-14 ASSDLNGAMNVLVRE
+14 ASSDLNGAMNELVRQ
-29 TRYAMDVDCCSIY
+29 TRHAMQVDCCSIY
-42 LYQEHK
+42 LRQEPE

-56 DGLAVRAVGRATLPE
+56 DGLAAKAVGHVRIPLGE
-71 GQGIVGLIG
+71 GIVGLIG
-80 DKEELINLA
+80 EKEELINLA
-89 DARSHPNFKYLP
+89 DAQQHPKFKYLP
-101 EAREDAFISL
+101 EAREDAFKSF

-127 VQQKQ
+127 VQQRQ
-132 ERLFEESEESFL
+132 VRLFEEGEESFL

-156 HAEAKGNLL
+156 HAEAKGNLR
-165 SPHWHGMLRGLAGS
+165 SPNWHGMLRGLAGS

-193 VALAQVRERKGDDA
+193 VELSQVKERKADDA
-207 KLQQARL
+207 VVQHERL

-220 VEDELNS
+220 VEDELNG
-227 MALRLQES
+227 MALRFKES
-235 QATESVAVLEVYQY
+235 QASESVAVFEVYQY
-249 LLKDPMFIGSIR
+249 ILKDPVFIGLIR
-261 EEIAQGWIAGSAVKR
+261 EQIERGWIAGSAVKR
-276 ICEQQIAQFGHMS
+276 VCEKQIAQFSVMS

-313 EDEGMESLLL
+313 EDDGLLTL
-323 AEPVIL
+323 DEPIIL

-342 PAGKLKGIVSA
+342 PRSKLKGIVSA
-353 KGSVNSHAAILA
+353 KGSINSHAAILA
-365 RSMGVPAVM
+365 RAMGIPAVM
-374 GIDHTFELL
+374 GIDHSFELL
-383 EERMLIVDGYHGDLL
+383 EDRTLIVDGYNGDLL

-403 AVLREYRRIM
+403 SVLREYRRLM
-413 AQEEQMD
+413 AEEEQMD
-420 ELFASVGKE
+420 ELFDTVRNESSV
-429 KAETLDAVPVQ
+429 TLDGVSVS
-440 LLLNAGLSADTTISA
+440 LLLNAGLSADSDIA
-455 NDTVDG
+455 MNDTADG
-461 IGLFRTEIPFMLRD
+461 VGLFRTEIPFMMRD
-475 RFPSEQEQIM
+475 RFPSEQEQVIS
-485 TYRRVMANYVGK
+485 YRRVMSSYVGK

-563 TNLDEVRVA
+563 TSLDEIRVA

-586 TLDQQDVIRYPSLG
+586 TADQQGIIRYPSLG
-600 VMIEVPSLLYLL
+600 VMIEVPALLYQLQDM
-612 PELAPLV
+612 APLV

-634 AVDRNNGRVASV
+634 AVDRNNGRVADI
-646 YDALHPAVLKAL
+646 YDALHPAVLRAL
-658 RQIIEAGERHGK
+658 QQIIDAARHYAK

-681 PIGVLILLAMGY
+681 PIGVLVLLAMGY

-699 SSNIMR
+699 NSNLMR
-705 IKYIVRQSRCD
+705 VKYIVRQSRCD
-716 ELKKLLQETESQQQ
+716 ELQKLLQEALNHRHTGVFKG
-730 LGSIKQ
+730 L
-736 IFGRYL
+736 FGRYL
-742 EERGLGGLLRG
+742 EQRGLGGLLRG
-753 PKPYGQP
+753 GR